1 MISRKLF
8 WPPSLLVLLYCGV
21 ALWLAIAIYKN
32 IWIIHCVKYVHRYLA
47 EKKNRKELRLVLGA
61 VNRREKGKI
70 TFPWIMKKQNMFCL
84 HFNPLYFLNFKFF
97 YKSHWV
103 FPSFYNLIITSH
115 ICMRWGFNLCSLIT
129 RSVITEACKHV
140 LSKQLSNLM
149 VVNISQA
156 RTEDKGW

>member
-1 MISRKLF
+1 MNYSLCQIRTQIRSRKEKQKRVKTCVGCSEPT
-8 WPPSLLVLLYCGV
+8 WER
-21 ALWLAIAIYKN
+21 KN
-32 IWIIHCVKYVHRYLA
+32 NIS
-47 EKKNRKELRLVLGA
+47 
-61 VNRREKGKI
+61 
-70 TFPWIMKKQNMFCL
+70 WIMKKQNMFCL